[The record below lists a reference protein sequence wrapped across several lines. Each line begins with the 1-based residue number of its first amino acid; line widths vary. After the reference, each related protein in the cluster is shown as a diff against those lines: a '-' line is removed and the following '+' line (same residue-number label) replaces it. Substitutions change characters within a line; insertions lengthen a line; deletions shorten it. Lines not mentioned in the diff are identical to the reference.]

1 MAAVISASEF
11 ERLDKLLND
20 PAMENDDAAQLLKN
34 SPELRAEAEQRMQ
47 EFGEELARTQSA
59 VAARKAVELT
69 QGPGVAISEIA
80 AGTQEILYGGAVFA
94 IDTVKGLLPADGE
107 ASKKAV
113 EMRTAVIKQRQEAE
127 ASHRR
132 ALEEQG
138 ITPENFPVAIG
149 AGRFTGQVMPFMVAP
164 AGLSTYWRTIGY
176 NGVLGGVAGGIF
188 DTEANNFRERLGSMT
203 IGTLAGTVLSA
214 GLYGPQ
220 AFRAY
225 GARKLQRSLETDL
238 AKANI
243 ALEKEVQR
251 ITGKDYTLNLGQIT
265 ANPFIVGLVTG
276 SAKAQARAA
285 QNAQMNTLIEFFETR
300 AKRHSLDGNIDDI
313 AEGMN
318 ATVKD
323 INGKLQKRASANF
336 ADGIEKVVVQFGE
349 DIIMPGRHYLSE
361 VQRLIAEYSNP
372 LLGGSVPP
380 AFLVKQAR
388 DLDLAVY
395 PAINK
400 TIKRLRPKRKPE
412 DPDEFDDFIQLTDKR
427 TGEVINEFPAAQRT
441 QAANAMENYNTVNGG
456 LNVEQSGELLRQFRR
471 IASGEVPVFKSA
483 APGSNTNLSLALKKA
498 MLEEMEQNTS
508 NPIAIDAINKVR
520 NAYQFDQGQ
529 IRHINNR
536 LVAAMFGVEDVSA
549 IDPQAAF
556 QRLVTRSP
564 KAQREM
570 AKILEDTHPELLDD
584 IRAEQIRQWVNN
596 SFVPSA
602 PTSVTPYSPVFL
614 AEQLAGKTGQVG
626 GAAKGLFSAA
636 EQQHFKKMGEALR
649 TMNETYLSVF
659 PEAATSM
666 VRDASIN
673 IVSRSPEFFA
683 RWMTGLLVQ
692 GKNVERMLMD
702 PAFRESV
709 IQVANKGLGNK
720 TAQSAILYMVLTA
733 AEWQGQDR
741 DEERQRIL
749 EEKSVRG
756 PGE

>member
-214 GLYGPQ
+214 GLYAPQ

-285 QNAQMNTLIEFFETR
+285 QN
-300 AKRHSLDGNIDDI
+300 D
-313 AEGMN
+313 

-427 TGEVINEFPAAQRT
+427 TGEVIAEFRAAERT

-456 LNVEQSGELLRQFRR
+456 LNAEQSGELLRQFRR

-602 PTSVTPYSPVFL
+602 PTSVTPYSPVLL